1 MSDPDRCRP
10 EPLEKENRILKKK
23 LARSEQN
30 RMQME
35 GLQATNSR
43 LLQSLINEVQA
54 EKKKSEALLQQ
65 EKMAALG
72 KVSAGL
78 AHDLNNPAAAAV
90 RAVQELNEAF
100 DAVGAFSVELAGMAL
115 SPEQWAFLSMV
126 KRRTAADSEAW
137 KPADPL
143 KESEREDGFS
153 DWLEDRGIPDGW
165 KLAPTFAQANLSVDG
180 LETLAE
186 GLPPEAGPAAI
197 SWLERSLA
205 ADALIREIKRSTQRI
220 SELVNAVKSYSF
232 MDQAPRQDLDV
243 HQGLE
248 DSLTLLGRK
257 LEDHHIVVHREFYPG
272 LPRIDAFGSE
282 LNQVWTNLLDNA
294 IDAIRSEAGV
304 GEGGGGGGGGE
315 IRLRTA
321 RETDAVTVEVV
332 DNGPGVPEE
341 IQPRIF
347 EPFFTTKDVGEGA
360 GLGLQIVH
368 RIVCE
373 THQGAIALE
382 SEPGET
388 RFRVRLPV
396 KAAESESGAD
406 SLG

>member
-1 MSDPDRCRP
+1 MSDPDRRRP

-30 RMQME
+30 RMHME

-90 RAVQELNEAF
+90 RAVQELSEVF
-100 DAVGAFSVELAGMAL
+100 DAVGALSVKLAGMAL
-115 SPEQWAFLSMV
+115 SPEQWAFLSTV
-126 KRRTAADSEAW
+126 KQRTAADSEAW

-205 ADALIREIKRSTQRI
+205 AAALVREILHSTQRI

-232 MDQAPRQDLDV
+232 MDRAPRQDLNV

-248 DSLTLLGRK
+248 DALTLLGRK
-257 LEDHHIVVHREFYPG
+257 LEDHHIVVNREFDPE
-272 LPRIDAFGSE
+272 LPRIDALGSE

-294 IDAIRSEAGV
+294 IDAIRSEAGGRG
-304 GEGGGGGGGGE
+304 GEGGGE

-321 RETDAVTVEVV
+321 REPDAVTVEVV
-332 DNGPGVPEE
+332 DSGPGIPEE

-347 EPFFTTKDVGEGA
+347 EPFFTTKDVGEGT

-373 THQGAIALE
+373 THQGTIALE
-382 SEPGET
+382 SKPGET
-388 RFRVRLPV
+388 RFRVRLPM
-396 KAAESESGAD
+396 KAAVSESGAD

>member
-1 MSDPDRCRP
+1 MSDPDRRRP

-30 RMQME
+30 RMHME

-90 RAVQELNEAF
+90 RAVQELSEVF
-100 DAVGAFSVELAGMAL
+100 DAVGALSVKLAGMAL
-115 SPEQWAFLSMV
+115 SPEQWAFLSTV
-126 KRRTAADSEAW
+126 KQRTAADSEAW

-205 ADALIREIKRSTQRI
+205 AAALVREILHSTQRI

-232 MDQAPRQDLDV
+232 MDRAPRQDLNV

-248 DSLTLLGRK
+248 DALTLLGRK
-257 LEDHHIVVHREFYPG
+257 LEDHHIVVHREFDPE

-294 IDAIRSEAGV
+294 IDAIRSEAGGRG
-304 GEGGGGGGGGE
+304 GEGGGE

-321 RETDAVTVEVV
+321 REPDAVTVEVV
-332 DNGPGVPEE
+332 DSGPGIPEE

-347 EPFFTTKDVGEGA
+347 EPFFTTKDVGEGT

-373 THQGAIALE
+373 THQGTIALE
-382 SEPGET
+382 SKPGET
-388 RFRVRLPV
+388 RFRVRLPMN
-396 KAAESESGAD
+396 AAVSESGAD